1 MKNITVFNK
10 NGTTEEVEL
19 VSSFMVKDLNRNFV
33 VLSKGEMIKEGISKV
48 YVTEIVQKEPGVFEL
63 KSIEDESV
71 WDKVKMA
78 MKEIVQ
84 GA

>member
-84 GA
+84 G